1 VPILGGLVALI
12 PVVAIGLLTSAPAM
26 LGAVAATLVIFA
38 LMEFVIERRLYRQRR
53 YGSLFAVFVA
63 LAMLDVFGILGL
75 LIAPMVANVIQIVW
89 AQWMKPPVQ
98 VRVEEAAKPAFDLE
112 GLRARVADARLQ
124 LAAIEDPSPRT
135 LGLMQRLD
143 ELLERVRQEP

>member
-112 GLRARVADARLQ
+112 GLRTRVADARLQ